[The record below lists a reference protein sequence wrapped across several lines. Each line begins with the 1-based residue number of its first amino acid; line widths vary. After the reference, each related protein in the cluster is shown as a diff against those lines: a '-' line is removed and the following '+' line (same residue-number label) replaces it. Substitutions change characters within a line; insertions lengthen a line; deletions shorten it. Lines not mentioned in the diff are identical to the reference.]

1 MERVSS
7 NSNLNS
13 RRRREERLKELEARK
28 YGLRRHSIAEVEHT
42 LSEKYESLD
51 YEVVENE
58 LYRAAEKDKDHQV
71 GCNQINLNFTNLNIQ
86 KNLFRQSLS
95 RWFVC
100 FLIGVFTAFVAA
112 FINQAVHYNAYLKF
126 NVILD
131 PSKIITQKS
140 IQIFSVQCM
149 RTWKHWPVGLQ
160 LEHSLC
166 LDTLQLR
173 SGWHCCFIGAVC
185 ITRGYWLWHST
196 NKMLF
201 EWRANSWICTT

>member
-71 GCNQINLNFTNLNIQ
+71 RNNQIDINFANSTFRKIYFVNL
-86 KNLFRQSLS
+86 S
-95 RWFVC
+95 
-100 FLIGVFTAFVAA
+100 A
-112 FINQAVHYNAYLKF
+112 
-126 NVILD
+126 
-131 PSKIITQKS
+131 
-140 IQIFSVQCM
+140 
-149 RTWKHWPVGLQ
+149 VGL
-160 LEHSLC
+160 SV
-166 LDTLQLR
+166 
-173 SGWHCCFIGAVC
+173 F
-185 ITRGYWLWHST
+185 
-196 NKMLF
+196 
-201 EWRANSWICTT
+201 